1 MDKDKIFY
9 CFDSGFNIMNG
20 IESLKKC
27 AFLYV
32 IDLTETIKRM
42 EELDY
47 TTDGIDEQGG
57 YFWDD
62 IECEWAIS
70 TKEEREE
77 MEKAIEKSERN
88 INCYQPPVPTQ
99 CATVIGQ
106 EILKKI
112 GTFYN
117 LYIKL
122 SNYDEVIQTNIEP
135 ISFQDAMEAVQQLNE
150 MNVFGGNI
158 QSFKIEKIE

>member
-9 CFDSGFNIMNG
+9 CFDSGFNIINSIDATQG
-20 IESLKKC
+20 C

-32 IDLTETIKRM
+32 IDLAETKKRM
-42 EELDY
+42 RELGFI
-47 TTDGIDEQGG
+47 TDGIDEEGG
-57 YFWDD
+57 HFWDD
-62 IECEWAIS
+62 IEVEWTLC
-70 TKEEREE
+70 TKEEQEE
-77 MEKAIEKSERN
+77 MKKAIEKSEKY
-88 INCYQPPVPTQ
+88 INCYQPPVPMQ
-99 CATVIGQ
+99 CAAVIRQ
-106 EILKKI
+106 ETPKQK

-135 ISFQDAMEAVQQLNE
+135 ISFQDAVDAVQQLNE

>member
-1 MDKDKIFY
+1 MDKDFY
-9 CFDSGFNIMNG
+9 CFDMGFNIDND
-20 IESLKKC
+20 IEALYNC

-32 IDLTETIKRM
+32 ANLTKTIK
-42 EELDY
+42 ELDELGF
-47 TTDGIDEQGG
+47 TAEGIDEEGG

-62 IECEWAIS
+62 IECEWAMS
-70 TKEEREE
+70 TKEEQEE
-77 MEKAIEKSERN
+77 MKKAIEKSEKY
-88 INCYQPPVPTQ
+88 INCYQPPMPMQ
-99 CATVIGQ
+99 CAAATNQ
-106 EILKKI
+106 ETPKQK

-122 SNYDEVIQTNIEP
+122 PNYDEVIQTNIEP

>member
-9 CFDSGFNIMNG
+9 CFDSGFNIVDG
-20 IESLKKC
+20 IEASQSC

-32 IDLTETIKRM
+32 VDLAETTKRF
-42 EELDY
+42 EELGIY
-47 TTDGIDEQGG
+47 TDGIDEVGG

-62 IECEWAIS
+62 IEVEWASS
-70 TKEEREE
+70 TTEEQKE
-77 MEKAIEKSERN
+77 MEKVIEKSEKN
-88 INCYQPPVPTQ
+88 INCYQPPVPMQ
-99 CATVIGQ
+99 CAATIGQ
-106 EILKKI
+106 NLPEKK